1 MTPSVPSLVA
11 ALVGMGV
18 AAGLT
23 PLVRHVAQWVG
34 AVDAPG
40 GRRVHAQATPRLG
53 GLAIVGGYWAALG
66 LCWVT
71 GLLAGRVSDPRA
83 VWIFLLGGGLLA
95 ATGAFDDAKPL
106 GAKRKLLIQIIA
118 ATLAWYGD
126 VRITQHITV
135 PGFGLLEIGPVLSYV
150 GTVAWILA
158 FTNAINLID
167 GLDGLAGGVVFFA
180 GLTNL
185 VVALVSGNVLGA
197 ALNAA
202 LAGAVLGFLFYN
214 FNPATIFMGDTG
226 SMFLGYT
233 LGAAALL
240 SGHQKESTL
249 VSLLV
254 PLIALGLPL
263 ADTLLAMARRF
274 FAHRSIFSAD
284 RQHLHH
290 RLLDLGLTHRRAVL
304 VLYACS
310 VLLCAAALAA
320 AFGKDW
326 QVGAA
331 LVGAVLTL
339 LGITRFTSHFEF
351 VLLSRTQRSRL
362 LEGSAGSLRKILP
375 ELIVA
380 LDNARSAPA
389 VWAALEASFAS
400 SGIIIAARTTPV
412 GESTPTWR
420 WEAEATS
427 QRREGI
433 LTETEFLI
441 AVYPG
446 GRKDKLVISCICE
459 ETNLPPQAEI
469 QLQLA
474 ADVVQSA
481 LMRLNVENPRQM
493 LHDVSSEV
501 AQRA

>member
-1 MTPSVPSLVA
+1 MPPSLPSLVA
-11 ALVGMGV
+11 ALVATGM
-18 AAGLT
+18 AIGLT
-23 PLVRHVAQWVG
+23 PLVRHVAHWVG

-53 GLAIVGGYWAALG
+53 GLAIVGGYWAALA
-66 LCWVT
+66 LCFGT
-71 GLLAGRVSDPRA
+71 GLAGKVYHPRA
-83 VWIFLLGGGLLA
+83 VWIFLFGGALLA
-95 ATGAFDDAKPL
+95 ATGALDDAKPL
-106 GAKRKLLIQIIA
+106 GAKRKLAVQIVA

-126 VRITQHITV
+126 VRITDFVAV
-135 PGFGLLEIGPVLSYV
+135 PGFGLVEIGPVLSYV
-150 GTVAWILA
+150 GTVVWILA
-158 FTNAINLID
+158 ITNAINLID

-185 VVALVSGNVLGA
+185 VVALVSGNALA
-197 ALNAA
+197 ATLNAA
-202 LAGAVLGFLFYN
+202 LVGAVLGFLFYN

-226 SMFLGYT
+226 SLFLGYT

-240 SGHQKESTL
+240 SGRQKESTL
-249 VSLLV
+249 ASLLV

-304 VLYACS
+304 VLYVCS
-310 VLLCAAALAA
+310 ILLCAAAMAA

-331 LVGAVLTL
+331 LVGALLTL

-351 VLLSRTQRSRL
+351 VLLSRTHRSRL
-362 LEGSAGSLRKILP
+362 LEGSAGSLRKVLP
-375 ELIVA
+375 ELIVT
-380 LDNARSAPA
+380 LERARSTPA
-389 VWAALEASFAS
+389 VWAALEAACAS
-400 SGIIIAARTTPV
+400 SGMIIAASTTPA
-412 GESTPTWR
+412 GESRPTWY
-420 WEAEATS
+420 WEAEAVS
-427 QRREGI
+427 RAREGTQ
-433 LTETEFLI
+433 TEVEFLI
-441 AVYPG
+441 SVYPG
-446 GRKDKLVISCICE
+446 GRKDRLAITCICE
-459 ETNLPPQAEI
+459 EGSLPPQAEI

-474 ADVVQSA
+474 ADAVQSA
-481 LMRLNVENPRQM
+481 LMRLNLENPRQ
-493 LHDVSSEV
+493 LIHDVAGEA